1 MLAVLGGLA
10 DVERDLI
17 RTRTSEGRARAIAQG
32 KKMGRPSLVTPSQRL
47 EIIKKRKNGEKLEQ
61 IAKAF
66 GISSGTVYRI
76 ASQALKHNS

>member
-1 MLAVLGGLA
+1 
-10 DVERDLI
+10 
-17 RTRTSEGRARAIAQG
+17 
-32 KKMGRPSLVTPSQRL
+32 VTPSQRL